1 MATNLALQL
10 QVIEPDTDLNSI
22 MIGNS
27 RYSDDIWDLRP
38 FITAKSTKESQKYIR
53 FEYISDADMKKTV
66 KQYAYFKLGKTKP
79 KTVRDYI
86 NGKFPMFI
94 EYCSINGIHSF
105 ADVTL
110 EDYLNFNLWMKDEK
124 KVATGTG
131 FSTCHAVEEII
142 RIGQIKGW
150 NVPQFHLPKTETANQ
165 LWNTKKSMRTNK
177 TKPIPEDVFDK
188 ILYHAVHDEKDALTK
203 AGIIIQ
209 SQTGLRINEVLS
221 IQEGCVKRTSDG
233 YDYMEVTLGKT
244 EKGEP
249 IIHKVFINGLVK
261 NAIAE
266 LTEHTAELRKE
277 SGLKELFLCRI
288 KSQNNKIAPYTETHW
303 NDKKLRYFIERH
315 DIRDNKGDLY
325 PLTSHQFRSTF
336 VRELIKRKVP
346 IAMIMKQYSH
356 ISIEMTAHYLTLQ
369 EEEVKEIYSDMIL
382 SPESKIAGLRAK
394 EIKGKLDDLFHGKTE
409 DEIDDVISGLAKTM
423 SFNPLPTGVCLYD
436 FRRGNCTDGD
446 GCFFYNC
453 PNYITEV
460 QFYPILKDELDL
472 LEKEMA
478 RLKELGQEPAY
489 QVQAV
494 KYKYLKPLVES
505 LEVQLNGKESV
516 DCQHFF
522 RQIFLGYFS
531 DIVQAFDT
539 LRKNVCGDDY
549 TSLHNPIVLSSVLPA
564 YGMFHSIQILFL

>member
-27 RYSDDIWDLRP
+27 RYNDDVWDLRA
-38 FITAKSTKESQKYIR
+38 FITAKTFNESHKYIR
-53 FEYISDADMKKTV
+53 FEYITDVDIKGTV
-66 KQYAYFKLGKTKP
+66 KQYAYYKLGKVKP
-79 KTVRDYI
+79 QTARNYI
-86 NGKFPMFI
+86 NGYLPMFI
-94 EYCSINGIHSF
+94 EFCSLNGIHSF
-105 ADVTL
+105 TDVTL

-131 FSTCHAVEEII
+131 VKSCHVVEEII

-150 NVPQFHLPKTETANQ
+150 NVPQFHLPKTDTANQ
-165 LWNTKKSMRTNK
+165 LWNTKKAMRTNK

-188 ILYHAVHDEKDALTK
+188 ILYHAVHDEKDVLTK

-221 IQEGCVKRTSDG
+221 IQEGCVKCTSDG

-249 IIHKVFINGLVK
+249 IIHKVFINNLVK
-261 NAIAE
+261 DAIAE
-266 LTEHTAELRKE
+266 LSEYTAELRKE
-277 SGLKELFLCRI
+277 SGLKELFLCKNRNKGNLIDVYNSDRFGLRKYNAFI
-288 KSQNNKIAPYTETHW
+288 KKY
-303 NDKKLRYFIERH
+303 
-315 DIRDNKGDLY
+315 DIRDNKGELY
-325 PLTSHQFRSTF
+325 PLKSHQFRATF

-356 ISIEMTAHYLTLQ
+356 VSIEMTAHYLTLQ

-409 DEIDDVISGLAKTM
+409 AEIDNVITDLAKTM

-505 LEVQLNGKESV
+505 LEVQLNDKESV
-516 DCQHFF
+516 
-522 RQIFLGYFS
+522 G
-531 DIVQAFDT
+531 
-539 LRKNVCGDDY
+539 
-549 TSLHNPIVLSSVLPA
+549 
-564 YGMFHSIQILFL
+564 

>member
-66 KQYAYFKLGKTKP
+66 KQYAYYKLGKMKP
-79 KTVRDYI
+79 QTVREYI
-86 NGKFPMFI
+86 NGSLPMFI
-94 EYCSINGIHSF
+94 GFCSLNGIHRF
-105 ADVTL
+105 ADITL

-124 KVATGTG
+124 KVATSTG
-131 FSTCHAVEEII
+131 FITCHVVEEII

-165 LWNTKKSMRTNK
+165 LWNTKKSMKTNK

-188 ILYHAVHDEKDALTK
+188 ILYHAVHDEKDVLTK

-221 IQEGCVKRTSDG
+221 IQEGCVKRTADG

-249 IIHKVFINGLVK
+249 IIHKVFINELVK
-261 NAIAE
+261 DVIAE
-266 LTEHTAELRKE
+266 LSEYTAELRKE
-277 SGLKELFLCRI
+277 SSLKELFLVRNWGI
-288 KSQNNKIAPYTETHW
+288 RVLNVVKW
-303 NDKKLRYFIERH
+303 NEKRLKHFIERY
-315 DIRDNKGDLY
+315 DIRDNKGELY
-325 PLTSHQFRSTF
+325 HLTSHQFRATF

-356 ISIEMTAHYLTLQ
+356 VSIEMTAHYLTLQ

-409 DEIDDVISGLAKTM
+409 AEIDDVITGLAKTM

-505 LEVQLNGKESV
+505 LEVQLNV
-516 DCQHFF
+516 
-522 RQIFLGYFS
+522 
-531 DIVQAFDT
+531 
-539 LRKNVCGDDY
+539 
-549 TSLHNPIVLSSVLPA
+549 
-564 YGMFHSIQILFL
+564 

>member
-27 RYSDDIWDLRP
+27 RYSDDVWDLRP
-38 FITAKSTKESQKYIR
+38 FITAKSVQTGQKWLR
-53 FEYISDADMKKTV
+53 FEYISDADMKETV

-79 KTVRDYI
+79 TTVRNYI
-86 NGKFPMFI
+86 NTSLPQFI
-94 EYCSINGIHSF
+94 EYCSTNGIHSF

-124 KVATGTG
+124 KVAMQTG
-131 FSTCHAVEEII
+131 FMSCHVVEEII

-150 NVPQFHLPKTETANQ
+150 NVPRFHLPKTETANQ
-165 LWNTKKSMRTNK
+165 LWNTKKSMKTNK

-188 ILYHAVHDEKDALTK
+188 ILYHAVHDEKDVLTK

-249 IIHKVFINGLVK
+249 IIHKVFINELVK
-261 NAIAE
+261 DVITE
-266 LTEHTAELRKE
+266 LSEYTAELRKE
-277 SGLKELFLCRI
+277 SGLKELFLVRNWGI
-288 KSQNNKIAPYTETHW
+288 QVLKIQGWAGKRLPH
-303 NDKKLRYFIERH
+303 FIERH
-315 DIRDNKGDLY
+315 DIRDNKGELY
-325 PLTSHQFRSTF
+325 PLTSHQFRATF

-356 ISIEMTAHYLTLQ
+356 VSIEMTAHYLTLQ

-409 DEIDDVISGLAKTM
+409 DEINEVITGLAKTM

-460 QFYPILKDELDL
+460 QFYPILKDELNL

-505 LEVQLNGKESV
+505 LEVQLNV
-516 DCQHFF
+516 
-522 RQIFLGYFS
+522 
-531 DIVQAFDT
+531 
-539 LRKNVCGDDY
+539 
-549 TSLHNPIVLSSVLPA
+549 
-564 YGMFHSIQILFL
+564 

>member
-22 MIGNS
+22 MIGGS
-27 RYSDDIWDLRP
+27 RYSDDVWDLSP
-38 FITAKSTKESQKYIR
+38 FVQTKGNVDSLKKVS
-53 FEYISDADMKKTV
+53 FEYIYDAEIKDTV
-66 KQYAYFKLGKTKP
+66 KKYAYYKLGRVKSLV
-79 KTVRDYI
+79 VRGYI
-86 NGKFPMFI
+86 NSSLPTFI
-94 EYCSINGIHSF
+94 EYCAINGIHSF

-124 KVATGTG
+124 KVATSTG
-131 FSTCHAVEEII
+131 FKTCHVVEEII

-188 ILYHAVHDEKDALTK
+188 ILYHAVHDEKDVLTK

-221 IQEGCVKRTSDG
+221 IQAGCVKRTSDG

-249 IIHKVFINGLVK
+249 IIHKVFINDLVK
-261 NAIAE
+261 DTIAE
-266 LTEHTAELRKE
+266 LSESTAELRDE
-277 SGLKELFLCRI
+277 SGLKELFLI
-288 KSQNNKIAPYTETHW
+288 KNPKLRNKIDVFHTEQW
-303 NDKKLRYFIERH
+303 NDKRLKKFTKKH
-315 DIRDNKGDLY
+315 DIRDNKGILY
-325 PLTSHQFRSTF
+325 SLKSHQFRATF
-336 VRELIKRKVP
+336 VRELVKRKVP

-356 ISIEMTAHYLTLQ
+356 VSIEMTAHYLTLQ

-409 DEIDDVISGLAKTM
+409 AEIDDIITDLAKTM

-446 GCFFYNC
+446 GCFMYNC

-478 RLKELGQEPAY
+478 RLKGLGHEPAY

-505 LEVQLNGKESV
+505 LEVLLNGKESV
-516 DCQHFF
+516 
-522 RQIFLGYFS
+522 G
-531 DIVQAFDT
+531 
-539 LRKNVCGDDY
+539 
-549 TSLHNPIVLSSVLPA
+549 
-564 YGMFHSIQILFL
+564 

>member
-66 KQYAYFKLGKTKP
+66 KQYAYYKLGKMKP
-79 KTVRDYI
+79 QSVRYYI
-86 NGKFPMFI
+86 NGSLPMFI
-94 EYCSINGIHSF
+94 EYCSISGIHSF
-105 ADVTL
+105 EDVTL

-124 KVATGTG
+124 KVAMQTG
-131 FSTCHAVEEII
+131 FISCHVVEEII

-150 NVPQFHLPKTETANQ
+150 NVPQFHLPKTETAHQ
-165 LWNTKKSMRTNK
+165 LWNTKKSMKTNK

-188 ILYHAVHDEKDALTK
+188 ILYHAVHDEKDILTK

-249 IIHKVFINGLVK
+249 IIHKVFINDIVK
-261 NAIAE
+261 DAIAE
-266 LTEHTAELRKE
+266 LSEYTAELRKE
-277 SGLKELFLCRI
+277 SGLKELFVIRNYGIRALNVA
-288 KSQNNKIAPYTETHW
+288 KW
-303 NDKKLRYFIERH
+303 NGNRLSHFIERY
-315 DIRDNKGDLY
+315 DIRDNKGELY
-325 PLTSHQFRSTF
+325 PLTSHQFRATF

-356 ISIEMTAHYLTLQ
+356 VSIEMTAHYLTLQ

-382 SPESKIAGLRAK
+382 SPESRIAGLRAK
-394 EIKGKLDDLFHGKTE
+394 EIKGKLDNLFHGKT
-409 DEIDDVISGLAKTM
+409 
-423 SFNPLPTGVCLYD
+423 
-436 FRRGNCTDGD
+436 
-446 GCFFYNC
+446 
-453 PNYITEV
+453 
-460 QFYPILKDELDL
+460 
-472 LEKEMA
+472 
-478 RLKELGQEPAY
+478 
-489 QVQAV
+489 
-494 KYKYLKPLVES
+494 
-505 LEVQLNGKESV
+505 
-516 DCQHFF
+516 
-522 RQIFLGYFS
+522 
-531 DIVQAFDT
+531 
-539 LRKNVCGDDY
+539 
-549 TSLHNPIVLSSVLPA
+549 
-564 YGMFHSIQILFL
+564 

>member
-1 MATNLALQL
+1 METNLALQL
-10 QVIEPDTDLNSI
+10 QVIEPDTYLNSI

-38 FITAKSTKESQKYIR
+38 FFTAKSTKESQKYIR
-53 FEYISDADMKKTV
+53 FEYIYDADIKETV
-66 KQYAYFKLGKTKP
+66 KQYAYYKLGKMKP
-79 KTVRDYI
+79 QTVRDYI
-86 NGKFPMFI
+86 NAKLPMFI

-105 ADVTL
+105 ADITL

-124 KVATGTG
+124 KVAMQTG
-131 FSTCHAVEEII
+131 FMSCHVVEEII

-165 LWNTKKSMRTNK
+165 LWNTRKSMKSNK

-188 ILYHAVHDEKDALTK
+188 ILYHAVHDEKDVLTK

-209 SQTGLRINEVLS
+209 SQTGLRISEVLS
-221 IQEGCVKRTSDG
+221 IQEGCVKCTSDG
-233 YDYMEVTLGKT
+233 YNYMEVTLGKT

-249 IIHKVFINGLVK
+249 IIHKVFINELVK
-261 NAIAE
+261 ETIAE
-266 LTEHTAELRKE
+266 LSEYTAELRKE
-277 SGLKELFLCRI
+277 SGLKELFVIRNHGIRALNVD
-288 KSQNNKIAPYTETHW
+288 KW
-303 NDKKLRYFIERH
+303 NGNRLSHFIERY
-315 DIRDNKGDLY
+315 DIRDNKGELY
-325 PLTSHQFRSTF
+325 SLTSHQFRATF

-356 ISIEMTAHYLTLQ
+356 VSIEMTAHYPTLQ

-409 DEIDDVISGLAKTM
+409 DEIDNVITGLAKTM

-478 RLKELGQEPAY
+478 RLKKLGQEPAY

-516 DCQHFF
+516 
-522 RQIFLGYFS
+522 G
-531 DIVQAFDT
+531 
-539 LRKNVCGDDY
+539 
-549 TSLHNPIVLSSVLPA
+549 
-564 YGMFHSIQILFL
+564 

>member
-27 RYSDDIWDLRP
+27 QYSDDVWDLRP
-38 FITAKSTKESQKYIR
+38 FITAKSVQTGQKWLR
-53 FEYISDADMKKTV
+53 FEYISDADMKETV

-86 NGKFPMFI
+86 NTSLPQFI
-94 EYCSINGIHSF
+94 EYCSTNGIHSF

-124 KVATGTG
+124 KVAIQTG
-131 FSTCHAVEEII
+131 FMSCHVVEEII

-150 NVPQFHLPKTETANQ
+150 DVPQFHLPKTKTANQ
-165 LWNTKKSMRTNK
+165 LWNTNKSMRTNK

-188 ILYHAVHDEKDALTK
+188 ILYHAVHDEKDVLTK

-221 IQEGCVKRTSDG
+221 IQEGCVQRTSDG

-249 IIHKVFINGLVK
+249 IIHKVFINDIVK
-261 NAIAE
+261 DAIAE
-266 LTEHTAELRKE
+266 LSEYTAELRKE
-277 SGLKELFLCRI
+277 SGFKELFVIRNHGIRALNVT
-288 KSQNNKIAPYTETHW
+288 KW
-303 NDKKLRYFIERH
+303 NENRLSHFIERY
-315 DIRDNKGDLY
+315 DIRDNKGELY
-325 PLTSHQFRSTF
+325 PLTSHQFRATF

-356 ISIEMTAHYLTLQ
+356 VSIEMTAHYLTLQ

-394 EIKGKLDDLFHGKTE
+394 EIKSKLDGLFHGKTE
-409 DEIDDVISGLAKTM
+409 DEIDDVITDLAKTM

-478 RLKELGQEPAY
+478 RLKELGHEREWQKQY
-489 QVQAV
+489 I

-516 DCQHFF
+516 
-522 RQIFLGYFS
+522 G
-531 DIVQAFDT
+531 
-539 LRKNVCGDDY
+539 
-549 TSLHNPIVLSSVLPA
+549 
-564 YGMFHSIQILFL
+564 

>member
-10 QVIEPDTDLNSI
+10 QVIEPDTDLSSI

-27 RYSDDIWDLRP
+27 RYSDDVWDLRP
-38 FITAKSTKESQKYIR
+38 FITTKSTRESHKYIH
-53 FEYISDADMKKTV
+53 FEYISDADMKETV
-66 KQYAYFKLGKTKP
+66 KQYAYYKLGKTKP
-79 KTVRDYI
+79 ETVRNYI
-86 NGKFPMFI
+86 NSSLPMFI
-94 EYCSINGIHSF
+94 EFCSLNGIHNF

-124 KVATGTG
+124 KVATSTG
-131 FSTCHAVEEII
+131 NSACHVVEEII

-165 LWNTKKSMRTNK
+165 LWNTKKSMKTNK

-249 IIHKVFINGLVK
+249 IIHKVFINNLVK
-261 NAIAE
+261 DAIAE
-266 LTEHTAELRKE
+266 LSEYTAELRKE
-277 SGLKELFLCRI
+277 SGLKELFLCKNRNKGNLIDVYNTDRFGLRKYNAFI
-288 KSQNNKIAPYTETHW
+288 KKY
-303 NDKKLRYFIERH
+303 
-315 DIRDNKGDLY
+315 DIRDNKGELY
-325 PLTSHQFRSTF
+325 QLASHQFRATF

-356 ISIEMTAHYLTLQ
+356 VSIEMTAHYLTLQ

-409 DEIDDVISGLAKTM
+409 AEIDDVITDLAKTM

-478 RLKELGQEPAY
+478 RLKELGHEREWQKQY
-489 QVQAV
+489 I

-516 DCQHFF
+516 
-522 RQIFLGYFS
+522 G
-531 DIVQAFDT
+531 
-539 LRKNVCGDDY
+539 
-549 TSLHNPIVLSSVLPA
+549 
-564 YGMFHSIQILFL
+564 

>member
-53 FEYISDADMKKTV
+53 FEYISDADMKETV
-66 KQYAYFKLGKTKP
+66 KQYTYYKLGKTKP
-79 KTVRDYI
+79 QTVRDYI
-86 NGKFPMFI
+86 NAKLPMFI

-105 ADVTL
+105 ADITL

-124 KVATGTG
+124 KVAMQTG
-131 FSTCHAVEEII
+131 FMSCHMVEEII

-150 NVPQFHLPKTETANQ
+150 DVPQFHLPKTETANQ
-165 LWNTKKSMRTNK
+165 LWNTKKSMKTNK

-188 ILYHAVHDEKDALTK
+188 ILYHAVHDEKDVLTK

-221 IQEGCVKRTSDG
+221 IQEGCVKHTSDG

-249 IIHKVFINGLVK
+249 IIHKVFINELVK
-261 NAIAE
+261 DVIAE
-266 LTEHTAELRKE
+266 LSEYTAELRKE
-277 SGLKELFLCRI
+277 SGLKELFIQRI
-288 KSQNNKIAPYTETHW
+288 T
-303 NDKKLRYFIERH
+303 KKHNAIDVLAKDGYQAYKLNPFIKRY
-315 DIRDNKGDLY
+315 DIRDNKGELY
-325 PLTSHQFRSTF
+325 PLTSHQFRATF

-356 ISIEMTAHYLTLQ
+356 VSIEMTAHYLTLQ

-394 EIKGKLDDLFHGKTE
+394 EIRGKLDDLFHGKTE
-409 DEIDDVISGLAKTM
+409 AEIDNVITDLAKTM

-478 RLKELGQEPAY
+478 RLKKLGQEPAY

-516 DCQHFF
+516 
-522 RQIFLGYFS
+522 G
-531 DIVQAFDT
+531 
-539 LRKNVCGDDY
+539 
-549 TSLHNPIVLSSVLPA
+549 
-564 YGMFHSIQILFL
+564 

>member
-66 KQYAYFKLGKTKP
+66 KQYAYYKLGKMKP
-79 KTVRDYI
+79 QTVREYI
-86 NGKFPMFI
+86 NGSLPMFI
-94 EYCSINGIHSF
+94 GFCSLNGIHRF
-105 ADVTL
+105 ADITL

-124 KVATGTG
+124 KVATSTG
-131 FSTCHAVEEII
+131 FITCHVVEEII

-165 LWNTKKSMRTNK
+165 LWNTKKSMKTNK

-188 ILYHAVHDEKDALTK
+188 ILYHAVHDEKDVLTQ

-221 IQEGCVKRTSDG
+221 IQEGCVKRTADG

-249 IIHKVFINGLVK
+249 IIHKVFINELVK
-261 NAIAE
+261 DVIAE
-266 LTEHTAELRKE
+266 LSEYTAELRKE
-277 SGLKELFLCRI
+277 SSLKELFLVRNWGI
-288 KSQNNKIAPYTETHW
+288 RVLNVVKW
-303 NDKKLRYFIERH
+303 NEKRLKHFIERY
-315 DIRDNKGDLY
+315 DIRDNKGELY
-325 PLTSHQFRSTF
+325 HLTSHQFRATF

-356 ISIEMTAHYLTLQ
+356 VSIEMTAHYLTLQ

-409 DEIDDVISGLAKTM
+409 AEIDDVITGLAKTM

-505 LEVQLNGKESV
+505 LEVQLNV
-516 DCQHFF
+516 
-522 RQIFLGYFS
+522 
-531 DIVQAFDT
+531 
-539 LRKNVCGDDY
+539 
-549 TSLHNPIVLSSVLPA
+549 
-564 YGMFHSIQILFL
+564 

>member
-1 MATNLALQL
+1 MVTNLALQL

-38 FITAKSTKESQKYIR
+38 FITDKTIQAGQKWIR
-53 FEYISDADMKKTV
+53 FEYITDADIKETV
-66 KQYAYFKLGKTKP
+66 KQYAYYKLGKSKP

-86 NGKFPMFI
+86 NTSLPQFI
-94 EYCSINGIHSF
+94 EYCSLNGILNF

-124 KVATGTG
+124 KVALQTG
-131 FSTCHAVEEII
+131 FMSCHVVEEII

-165 LWNTKKSMRTNK
+165 LWNNKKAMRTNK

-188 ILYHAVHDEKDALTK
+188 ILYHAVHDEKDVLTK

-209 SQTGLRINEVLS
+209 SQTGLRISEVLS
-221 IQEGCVKRTSDG
+221 IQEGCVKHTSDG

-249 IIHKVFINGLVK
+249 IIHKVFINDLVK
-261 NAIAE
+261 NTIVE
-266 LTEHTAELRKE
+266 LSEYTAELRKK
-277 SGLKELFLCRI
+277 SGLKELFIIRNHGIRVLNGAKWVGKRL
-288 KSQNNKIAPYTETHW
+288 PH
-303 NDKKLRYFIERH
+303 FIERY
-315 DIRDNKGDLY
+315 DIRDNKGELY
-325 PLTSHQFRSTF
+325 PLTSHQFRATF

-356 ISIEMTAHYLTLQ
+356 VSIEMTAHYLTLQ

-409 DEIDDVISGLAKTM
+409 AEIDDVITDLAKTM

-446 GCFFYNC
+446 GCFMYNC

-478 RLKELGQEPAY
+478 RLKELGHEREWQRQY
-489 QVQAV
+489 I
-494 KYKYLKPLVES
+494 KYKYLKPLVDD
-505 LEVQLNGKESV
+505 LEVQLNGEKSV
-516 DCQHFF
+516 
-522 RQIFLGYFS
+522 G
-531 DIVQAFDT
+531 
-539 LRKNVCGDDY
+539 
-549 TSLHNPIVLSSVLPA
+549 
-564 YGMFHSIQILFL
+564 

>member
-27 RYSDDIWDLRP
+27 RYSDDIWDLKP

-66 KQYAYFKLGKTKP
+66 KQYTYHKLGKTKP
-79 KTVRDYI
+79 QTVRDYI
-86 NGKFPMFI
+86 NAKLPMFI
-94 EYCSINGIHSF
+94 EYCSINGIHNF

-124 KVATGTG
+124 KVALQTG
-131 FSTCHAVEEII
+131 FMSCHVVEEIT

-165 LWNTKKSMRTNK
+165 LWNRKKSMKTNK

-188 ILYHAVHDEKDALTK
+188 ILYHAAHDEKDVLTK

-221 IQEGCVKRTSDG
+221 IQEGCVKHTSDG

-249 IIHKVFINGLVK
+249 IIHKVFINELVK
-261 NAIAE
+261 DVIAE
-266 LTEHTAELRKE
+266 LSEYTAELRKE
-277 SGLKELFLCRI
+277 SGLKELFIQRI
-288 KSQNNKIAPYTETHW
+288 T
-303 NDKKLRYFIERH
+303 KKHNAIDVLAKDGYQAYKLNPFIKRY
-315 DIRDNKGDLY
+315 DIRDNKGELY
-325 PLTSHQFRSTF
+325 PLTSHQFRATF

-356 ISIEMTAHYLTLQ
+356 VSIEMTAHYLTLQ

-409 DEIDDVISGLAKTM
+409 AEIDNVITDLAKTM

-478 RLKELGQEPAY
+478 RLKKLGQEPAY

-505 LEVQLNGKESV
+505 LEVLLNGKESV
-516 DCQHFF
+516 
-522 RQIFLGYFS
+522 G
-531 DIVQAFDT
+531 
-539 LRKNVCGDDY
+539 
-549 TSLHNPIVLSSVLPA
+549 
-564 YGMFHSIQILFL
+564 

>member
-27 RYSDDIWDLRP
+27 NYNDDVWDLRS
-38 FITAKSTKESQKYIR
+38 FITAKSTAESHKYIR
-53 FEYISDADMKKTV
+53 FEYIADADMKETV
-66 KQYAYFKLGKTKP
+66 KQYAYYKLGKTKP
-79 KTVRDYI
+79 QTVRDYI
-86 NGKFPMFI
+86 NAKLPMFI
-94 EYCSINGIHSF
+94 EYCSLNGIHSF

-110 EDYLNFNLWMKDEK
+110 EDYLNFNLWMKNDK
-124 KVATGTG
+124 KVAVGTG
-131 FSTCHAVEEII
+131 NNSCHVVEEII

-150 NVPQFHLPKTETANQ
+150 NVPTFHLPKANAANH
-165 LWNTKKSMRTNK
+165 LWNIKKSMKTNK

-188 ILYHAVHDEKDALTK
+188 ILYHAVHDEKNVLTK
-203 AGIIIQ
+203 SGIIIQ
-209 SQTGLRINEVLS
+209 SQTGLRISEVLS

-249 IIHKVFINGLVK
+249 IIHKVFINELVK
-261 NAIAE
+261 NAIKE
-266 LTEHTAELRKE
+266 LTDFTEPLRKE
-277 SGLKELFLCRI
+277 SGLKELFLVKNHGIRVLNVT
-288 KSQNNKIAPYTETHW
+288 KWNEKRLTH
-303 NDKKLRYFIERH
+303 FIERWG
-315 DIRDNKGDLY
+315 IRDNKGELY
-325 PLTSHQFRSTF
+325 PLTSHKFRATF

-356 ISIEMTAHYLTLQ
+356 VSIEMTAHYLTLQ
-369 EEEVKEIYSDMIL
+369 EEEVKEIYSNMIL

-409 DEIDDVISGLAKTM
+409 DEIDDVITDLAKTM

-436 FRRGNCTDGD
+436 FRRGNCTEGD

-472 LEKEMA
+472 LEKEMT
-478 RLKELGQEPAY
+478 RLKELGHEREWQKQY
-489 QVQAV
+489 I
-494 KYKYLKPLVES
+494 KYKYLKPLVGS

-516 DCQHFF
+516 
-522 RQIFLGYFS
+522 G
-531 DIVQAFDT
+531 
-539 LRKNVCGDDY
+539 
-549 TSLHNPIVLSSVLPA
+549 
-564 YGMFHSIQILFL
+564 

>member
-66 KQYAYFKLGKTKP
+66 KQYAYYKLGKTKP
-79 KTVRDYI
+79 QTVISYI
-86 NGKFPMFI
+86 NSSLPMFI

-110 EDYLNFNLWMKDEK
+110 ENYLNFNLWMKDEK

-131 FSTCHAVEEII
+131 FLLCHVVEEII

-165 LWNTKKSMRTNK
+165 LWNRKKSMKTNK

-188 ILYHAVHDEKDALTK
+188 ILYHAVHDEKDILTK

-249 IIHKVFINGLVK
+249 IIHKVFINELVK
-261 NAIAE
+261 DAIAE
-266 LTEHTAELRKE
+266 LSEYTAELRKE
-277 SGLKELFLCRI
+277 SRLKELFIQRI
-288 KSQNNKIAPYTETHW
+288 T
-303 NDKKLRYFIERH
+303 KKHNVIDVLAKDGYQAYKLNPFIKRY
-315 DIRDNKGDLY
+315 DIRDNKGKLY
-325 PLTSHQFRSTF
+325 PLTSHQFRATF

-356 ISIEMTAHYLTLQ
+356 VSIEMTAHYLTLQ

-394 EIKGKLDDLFHGKTE
+394 EIKSKLDGLFHGKTE
-409 DEIDDVISGLAKTM
+409 DEIDDVITDLAKTM

-478 RLKELGQEPAY
+478 RLKELGHEREWQKQY
-489 QVQAV
+489 I

-516 DCQHFF
+516 
-522 RQIFLGYFS
+522 G
-531 DIVQAFDT
+531 
-539 LRKNVCGDDY
+539 
-549 TSLHNPIVLSSVLPA
+549 
-564 YGMFHSIQILFL
+564 

>member
-1 MATNLALQL
+1 MATNLVLQL
-10 QVIEPDTDLNSI
+10 QVIEPDRDLYII

-27 RYSDDIWDLRP
+27 NYNDDVWDLRP
-38 FITAKSTKESQKYIR
+38 FITAKSTKESHKYIR
-53 FEYISDADMKKTV
+53 FEYIADVDMKETV
-66 KQYAYFKLGKTKP
+66 KQYAYYKLGKIKP
-79 KTVRDYI
+79 QTVREYI
-86 NGKFPMFI
+86 NGRLPMFI
-94 EYCSINGIHSF
+94 EYCSLNGIHSF

-110 EDYLNFNLWMKDEK
+110 EDYLNFNLWMKNDK
-124 KVATGTG
+124 KVAVGTG
-131 FSTCHAVEEII
+131 NNSCHVVEEII

-150 NVPQFHLPKTETANQ
+150 NVPTFHLPKAETANQ
-165 LWNTKKSMRTNK
+165 LWNTRKSMKTNK

-188 ILYHAVHDEKDALTK
+188 ILYHAVHDENDVLTK

-221 IQEGCVKRTSDG
+221 IQEGCVKRTFDG

-249 IIHKVFINGLVK
+249 IIHKVFINELVK
-261 NAIAE
+261 NTIKE
-266 LTEHTAELRKE
+266 LSDFTELLRKE
-277 SGLKELFLCRI
+277 SGLKELFLVKNHGIRVLNVT
-288 KSQNNKIAPYTETHW
+288 KWNKNRLAH
-303 NDKKLRYFIERH
+303 FIERW
-315 DIRDNKGDLY
+315 DIRDNKGELY
-325 PLTSHQFRSTF
+325 PLTSHRFRATF

-356 ISIEMTAHYLTLQ
+356 VSIEMTAHYLTLQ
-369 EEEVKEIYSDMIL
+369 AEEVKEIYSDMIL
-382 SPESKIAGLRAK
+382 SPESKLAGLRAK

-409 DEIDDVISGLAKTM
+409 DEIDDVITDLAKTM

-516 DCQHFF
+516 
-522 RQIFLGYFS
+522 G
-531 DIVQAFDT
+531 
-539 LRKNVCGDDY
+539 
-549 TSLHNPIVLSSVLPA
+549 
-564 YGMFHSIQILFL
+564 

>member
-1 MATNLALQL
+1 MVTNLALQL

-22 MIGNS
+22 MVGNS
-27 RYSDDIWDLRP
+27 RYSDDVWDLRP
-38 FITAKSTKESQKYIR
+38 FITAKSIQTGQKYIR
-53 FEYISDADMKKTV
+53 FEYIADIDMKETV
-66 KQYAYFKLGKTKP
+66 KQYAYYKFGKTKP

-86 NGKFPMFI
+86 NTSLPQFI

-105 ADVTL
+105 SDITL

-124 KVATGTG
+124 KVAMQTG
-131 FSTCHAVEEII
+131 FMSCHVVEEII

-165 LWNTKKSMRTNK
+165 LWNRRKSMTPNK

-188 ILYHAVHDEKDALTK
+188 ILYHAVHNEKDVLTK

-221 IQEGCVKRTSDG
+221 IQEGCVKRTADG

-249 IIHKVFINGLVK
+249 IIHKVFINDLVK
-261 NAIAE
+261 DAIAE
-266 LTEHTAELRKE
+266 LSEYTAELRKE
-277 SGLKELFLCRI
+277 SGLKELFVIRNHGIRVL
-288 KSQNNKIAPYTETHW
+288 NNEKWASNRLPS
-303 NDKKLRYFIERH
+303 FIRRH
-315 DIRDNKGDLY
+315 GIRNKKGDLY
-325 PLTSHQFRSTF
+325 PLTSHQFRATF

-356 ISIEMTAHYLTLQ
+356 VSIEMTAHYLTLQ

-382 SPESKIAGLRAK
+382 SPKSKIAGLRAK

-409 DEIDDVISGLAKTM
+409 DEIDDVITDLAKTM

-436 FRRGNCTDGD
+436 FRRGNCIDGD

-453 PNYITEV
+453 TNYITEA

-478 RLKELGQEPAY
+478 RLKELGHEREWQKQY
-489 QVQAV
+489 V
-494 KYKYLKPLVES
+494 KCKYLKPLVES
-505 LEVQLNGKESV
+505 LEVQLDGKESV
-516 DCQHFF
+516 
-522 RQIFLGYFS
+522 G
-531 DIVQAFDT
+531 
-539 LRKNVCGDDY
+539 
-549 TSLHNPIVLSSVLPA
+549 
-564 YGMFHSIQILFL
+564 